1 MFANY
6 WLITSMFISLVAH
19 SLGCKPQQQ
28 AETSSASDRVPAT
41 QATAQNKQSLNNKP
55 ADTTTRR
62 SLSAEQ
68 WLTKQN
74 INKDEELTVD
84 AILESLRLYDQRAGR
99 PEEAARWAERN
110 LQILDLS
117 SKNLTNVSP
126 ILAFK
131 NISTLSVNGN
141 KFSQPQIDE
150 LVKSLPNLRILVT
163 DPGLNCDA
171 KPKVTCLN

>member
-1 MFANY
+1 MFSNR
-6 WLITSMFISLVAH
+6 WLISSVFIMIVAH
-19 SLGCKPQQQ
+19 SAGCKPQQQ
-28 AETSSASDRVPAT
+28 AETTSTSGRTPAT
-41 QATAQNKQSLNNKP
+41 QSTAQSNQPLINKA
-55 ADTTTRR
+55 ADSTNQRKLT
-62 SLSAEQ
+62 AEQ

-74 INKDEELTVD
+74 ISKEEELTVD
-84 AILESLRLYDQRAGR
+84 AILESLRLNDQRAGR

-141 KFSQPQIDE
+141 KFSQSQIDE

-171 KPKVTCLN
+171 KPKVTCLH